1 MPTDSLPLE
10 RRMLVRAGLRRGK
23 RHLVVLS
30 APHRQAAV
38 HADLGLEDEGDA
50 ALDRFAREGAT
61 PRVNERERRLPA
73 GRVAQHLHHAHHR
86 IVVERDVARVV
97 VAEREELRPAAV
109 GILRRKQIVEAGLER
124 GAEPLGPGRAVHKG
138 EKPQLR
144 GRGAV
149 VDGRVRL
156 RLRLVQ
162 RQPLVVRER
171 ARHVDVLGPSA
182 GAALVEEH
190 LVGHAD
196 SVCRAVPRRRLVQ
209 APGPGER
216 PRRRRGRGR
225 RGDESRECRNGLAQF
240 GVLDARR
247 VAVFADDGDVA
258 RRDVELFAV
267 HAVSDEDHPVRF
279 VVFGNRVE
287 GRLNGAEVAAAVL
300 GDDDVGALARRPGR
314 RLRDGGCARQAG
326 EDHDRR
332 EGQGCGMR

>member
-50 ALDRFAREGAT
+50 ALDRFARAGAT

-86 IVVERDVARVV
+86 VVVERDVARVV

-109 GILRRKQIVEAGLER
+109 GILRREQIVEAGLER

-149 VDGRVRL
+149 VDGGVRL

-171 ARHVDVLGPSA
+171 CAPCRCSWAIRRCGA
-182 GAALVEEH
+182 GR
-190 LVGHAD
+190 G
-196 SVCRAVPRRRLVQ
+196 
-209 APGPGER
+209 APGR
-216 PRRRRGRGR
+216 PRGQRLP
-225 RGDESRECRNGLAQF
+225 SRTTPE
-240 GVLDARR
+240 
-247 VAVFADDGDVA
+247 
-258 RRDVELFAV
+258 
-267 HAVSDEDHPVRF
+267 
-279 VVFGNRVE
+279 
-287 GRLNGAEVAAAVL
+287 AA
-300 GDDDVGALARRPGR
+300 PGTGTR
-314 RLRDGGCARQAG
+314 
-326 EDHDRR
+326 
-332 EGQGCGMR
+332 